1 MARCGRKQ
9 MDIPKGGKREVRGG
23 VLHAEGPKGKLTQ
36 KMVPGFPVDIKDG
49 QLTVSRKGDSGAE
62 RAGHGLARA
71 LYANA
76 VQGVTVGFT
85 KVREVVG
92 VGYKVDLKGDTLQM
106 SLGYSHPVIY
116 KVPAGLKFEVDA
128 KAGKVTISGADR
140 QMGGQAAAEIR
151 AFKKPD
157 PYKGKGVKYADEVIR
172 RKEGKAG
179 AK

>member
-1 MARCGRKQ
+1 MSRVGRKPI
-9 MDIPKGGKREVRGG
+9 DIPKGVKLEVRGEL
-23 VLHAEGPKGKLTQ
+23 LHAEGPKGKMTQ
-36 KMVPGFPVDIKDG
+36 KLIPGFPVDIKDG
-49 QLTVSRKGDSGAE
+49 VLTVSRKGDSGPE

-76 VQGVTVGFT
+76 VVGVTQGFT
-85 KVREVVG
+85 KVLEVVG

-128 KAGKVTISGADR
+128 KAGKVTISGPDR
-140 QMGGQAAAEIR
+140 QAVGQAAAEIR